1 MKNLR
6 DKYNSNFNK
15 SSLIC
20 LKKEM
25 KNKRIFLALGIAA
38 FALSVFQSCSS
49 VGIPD
54 GVTAVQNFE
63 KDKYL
68 GKWYEIAR
76 FDFRFERNLDNT
88 TAEYSLNPD
97 GTIKVL
103 NKGYNFKKQMWD
115 SAEGKAKFVGSESEA
130 RLKVSFFGP
139 FYAGYNVVDIDKGYQ
154 TALVY
159 GSSTKYI
166 WILSRTKTIDNAT
179 KNRLLEKA
187 KKDGYDVSQ
196 FIWVKHDKD

>member
-38 FALSVFQSCSS
+38 FALCVFQSCSS

-88 TAEYSLNPD
+88 TAEYSVNPD

-139 FYAGYNVVDIDKGYQ
+139 FYAGYNVVDIDKDYQ
-154 TALVY
+154 AALVY

>member
-1 MKNLR
+1 MN
-6 DKYNSNFNK
+6 
-15 SSLIC
+15 
-20 LKKEM
+20 
-25 KNKRIFLALGIAA
+25 NKRIFLALGISA

-88 TAEYSLNPD
+88 TAEYSVNPD

-139 FYAGYNVVDIDKGYQ
+139 FYAG
-154 TALVY
+154 
-159 GSSTKYI
+159 
-166 WILSRTKTIDNAT
+166 
-179 KNRLLEKA
+179 
-187 KKDGYDVSQ
+187 
-196 FIWVKHDKD
+196 